1 MNEKLC
7 VIGLGKMGSTLVKG
21 LIQTKTLKREQIIG
35 TDLFEYDSERNSNY
49 CDIKTISDNAKA
61 VKESDIV
68 LLAVKPQVIDKVLE
82 EISPFCEDKIVISI
96 AAGVS
101 LRHLDKALPTSS
113 KIIRAMPNTPILV
126 GEGVIAI
133 SKKKNVHE
141 NDLRTVKEILESVGK
156 VYLVEED
163 IMDAITA
170 LSGSGPAYV
179 YMMIEAL
186 SDGGVLMGLPRELS
200 TEFAARTLLGAA
212 RMVLETGKHPGEL
225 KDMVTSPGGTAIKGI
240 EVLESHGLRGILM
253 DAVKEATIRSKELN
267 SQRGV
272 DVD

>member
-1 MNEKLC
+1 MDEKLC

-35 TDLFEYDSERNSNY
+35 TDVFEYDSERNSNY
-49 CDIKTISDNAKA
+49 CDIKTMSDNAKA

-68 LLAVKPQVIDKVLE
+68 LLAVKPQVIDEVLE
-82 EISPFCEDKIVISI
+82 EISPFCENKIVISI

-101 LRHLDKALPTSS
+101 LRHLDKALPVSS

-133 SKKKNVHE
+133 SKKKNVDE
-141 NDLRTVKEILESVGK
+141 NDLRTVKKILESVGK
-156 VYLVEED
+156 VYLVEEYM
-163 IMDAITA
+163 MDAITA

-179 YMMIEAL
+179 YIMIEAL

-212 RMVLETGKHPGEL
+212 RMVLETQKHPGEL
-225 KDMVTSPGGTAIKGI
+225 KDMVTSPGGTSIKGI

-272 DVD
+272 DID

>member
-1 MNEKLC
+1 MDGKLC

-35 TDLFEYDSERNSNY
+35 TDLFQNHCERNSNY
-49 CDIKTISDNAKA
+49 CDIKTMSDNVKA
-61 VKESDIV
+61 VKESDII
-68 LLAVKPQVIDKVLE
+68 LLAVKPQVIDKVLD
-82 EISPFCEDKIVISI
+82 EISHFCENKIVISI

-101 LRHLDKALPTSS
+101 LCHLDKALPISS
-113 KIIRAMPNTPILV
+113 KVIRAMPNTPILV
-126 GEGVIAI
+126 SEGVIAI
-133 SKKKNVHE
+133 SKKKNVDE

-163 IMDAITA
+163 MMDAITA

-179 YMMIEAL
+179 YIMIEAL

-212 RMVLETGKHPGEL
+212 KMVLETQKHPGEL
-225 KDMVTSPGGTAIKGI
+225 KDMVTSPGGTSIKGI

-253 DAVKEATIRSKELN
+253 DAIKEATIRSKELN
-267 SQRGV
+267 LQRGV
-272 DVD
+272 DID